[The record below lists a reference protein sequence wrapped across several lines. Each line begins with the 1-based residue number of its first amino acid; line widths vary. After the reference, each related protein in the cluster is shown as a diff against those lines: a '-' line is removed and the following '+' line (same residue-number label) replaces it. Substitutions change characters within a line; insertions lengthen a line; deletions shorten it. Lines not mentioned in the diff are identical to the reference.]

1 MIHKLVLQNFKG
13 IEAAE
18 LTFERLTVLVGPN
31 ASGKTSVLQALE
43 LLGLLAAPE
52 QFTREQ
58 VVARYGGLSAILK
71 RGGEFNMAIEAEG
84 LWEAKQSKMRVE
96 LKQATSGQRSPT
108 LQVYIGRDGQF
119 FEVPDNDN
127 QMPLKRKQSSS
138 VDPDGQAFLKNKH
151 PPLADSDKYFLSDWC
166 NGVLLRLEAPR
177 LAEPSFTYADSV
189 VPMIDTNGAGL
200 ASMLA
205 YMALSQP
212 DDFSALTASVRAV
225 IPQIRRVKFSFATIK
240 TEETENIQIGEEEV
254 RRRFPRT
261 HSGQRIVFDM
271 VGASDIPSEAASE
284 GTLLVLGLLAV
295 LFINPK
301 PKLLLLDDLDRGLHP
316 RAQRDLVAQL
326 RKLLEQDPEL
336 QIIATSHS
344 PYLLDNLD
352 PKEVRLSNVL
362 PDGTIRFAAL
372 TDHPNFERWKGVMHP
387 GEFWSTVGE
396 KWVGEPRK
404 EQTDG

>member
-13 IEAAE
+13 IESAE

-43 LLGLLAAPE
+43 LLGLLADPE
-52 QFTREQ
+52 RITREQ
-58 VVARYGGLSAILK
+58 VVAQYGGLSAILK
-71 RGGEFNMAIEAEG
+71 RGREFNMAIEAGG
-84 LWEAKQSKMRVE
+84 LWGAKQSKMRMG
-96 LKQATSGQRSPT
+96 LTQANNEQRSPVM
-108 LQVYIGRDGQF
+108 QVHIDQDAQS
-119 FEVPDNDN
+119 FEVPTFHDVYGWSAR
-127 QMPLKRKQSSS
+127 PPPALEELLSGWRSS
-138 VDPDGQAFLKNKH
+138 L
-151 PPLADSDKYFLSDWC
+151 
-166 NGVLLRLEAPR
+166 LLRLEAPKI
-177 LAEPSFTYADSV
+177 AEPSFTYADSSV
-189 VPMIDTNGAGL
+189 QMIGTDGSGL

-205 YMALSQP
+205 QMALNQP
-212 DDFSALTASVRAV
+212 DDFSALLASVRAV
-225 IPQIRRVKFSFATIK
+225 IPQIRRIRLSLAKIE
-240 TEETENIQIGEEEV
+240 TEETETIQIDQEQIK
-254 RRRFPRT
+254 RRIPRT
-261 HSGQRIVFDM
+261 HSGHRIIFDLA
-271 VGASDIPSEAASE
+271 GASGIPSEAASE

-295 LFINPK
+295 LFSTPK
-301 PKLLLLDDLDRGLHP
+301 PRLLLLDDLDRGLHP

-372 TDHPNFERWKGVMHP
+372 TDHPDFERWKGVMHP